1 MKKIVFSFSLLILT
15 IFSFSNVTLAN
26 SIKKTNQAKV
36 TVNNLGPSGVT
47 VGGENLITYTFD
59 VRYNGVKFKGYCLDI
74 SYNASRNYSYTCSPD
89 NSSSAKAI
97 AYIFEHPTNDILDSL
112 AIRMI
117 AVLENGNKS
126 AKGKELY
133 LVRWLQVKTGL
144 YPASRFTPD
153 ELRITGDS
161 LLEAAFS
168 KAQEAI
174 SYAKSASSLKNS
186 FEFTNKQESGKQV
199 TYTVKSKQK
208 LKKNQVAFTC
218 EGCNVVDYSWEDGG
232 TQGKIT
238 IEDTKDDCSYI
249 INAYYPGSQVIAC
262 DCGPDCQRIA
272 ISAASAGDEEVDT
285 TGTPTQYF
293 ADTLEKA
300 DYCKDSTVC
309 PGSVP
314 EPVAN
319 VNNCCE
325 SDTVST
331 VKEPTLNELFCRS
344 NDLQVDYFNDIA
356 GNQKYVEYN
365 SELTGEDEKYCKMY
379 CTEDLFTQIPGAL
392 TAINGKYFQ
401 LASYSIALS
410 DGTVT
415 VSNTQ
420 TAPYV
425 NSKKRCRI
433 KVQYDAWLKDYQ
445 SEVDNSINQFNSYQ
459 ENSANY
465 EMYQDAVDQKK
476 TINLSDVYVHC
487 SADEGKTDN
496 YDKGSYSYDDFTFKT
511 SEKYRYRNVKIK
523 NDTRSIYK
531 SEEVIDN
538 GMKETSHR
546 EKSYW
551 SGDLSSVISS
561 IETKKAKNGTK
572 AGSKKCGT
580 DPITNATKYCDY
592 NWSCTASA
600 DAEKLLTLKDELE
613 DVETT
618 RTNYKNAREGAKESY
633 NASVNKIKELQKTLT
648 RCDYYFNKNAKFDG
662 ENNVTYGGTS
672 GSTDLYN
679 LTTTMST
686 FKYTQVYQDDYGNPK
701 EAQVSVQ
708 YNQNCSIKLD
718 EEVGGNHVFANSE
731 QAGSGNYSSIY
742 SKSGNIEDMIV
753 FGKELGGALEY
764 SHKDPQLTSTTY
776 YKKFLAE
783 QKYEANKLFWH
794 DGKYTAECTW
804 ERANVDKYTVD
815 SDGSV
820 IETSPN
826 DPDSPIYR
834 LVPRGEVYN
843 YKSDLINYT
852 DHSYLFTYSTSYDG
866 HFETYWNLRGFG
878 ENGEFDTYFE
888 NGGQTCAAQNPADS
902 ELLTCKLNAFH
913 GGSFYGCCC
922 GDGNGVTYKTD
933 SCESYDDKAV
943 LYDFKIIDPAKVF
956 PASTDGYA
964 ENWKTETGKSV
975 QEAIEALGANLNTY
989 SPKALSYSFRLTP
1002 NDMKQIKQYNAS
1014 LNGYGGYTDNN
1025 LECDCSAGQG
1035 DKDNGKS
1042 CVQCKSRFLTNLAN
1056 GKILSGSE
1064 LSNVWNRKDKTI
1076 QQVRDSDVKWAV
1088 NK

>member
-1 MKKIVFSFSLLILT
+1 MKKIVFSVSLLILT
-15 IFSFSNVTLAN
+15 IFSFSNVTLADTLKR
-26 SIKKTNQAKV
+26 SNQAKV
-36 TVNNLGPSGVT
+36 VVNNLGPSGVT
-47 VGGENLITYTFD
+47 TGSSGESIDTYNFD
-59 VRYNGVKFKGYCLDI
+59 VLYNGVNFKGYCLDI
-74 SYNASRNYSYTCSPD
+74 SYHASKGYSYTCSPD
-89 NSSSAKAI
+89 NSFAAKAMS
-97 AYIFEHPTNDILDSL
+97 YIFEHPTNDHLDAM

-117 AVLENGNKS
+117 AILENGNKS
-126 AKGKELY
+126 AIKKELH
-133 LVRWLQVKTGL
+133 LVAWLQVKTNL
-144 YPASRFTPD
+144 YSAAYFPD
-153 ELRITGDS
+153 GFLAEGA
-161 LLEAAFS
+161 LLEPAYNR
-168 KAQEAI
+168 AQEAI
-174 SYAKSASSLKNS
+174 AYAKSASSLKNS
-186 FEFTNKQESGKQV
+186 FEFTNKQESGNQV

-272 ISAASAGDEEVDT
+272 ISAASVGDEEVDT

-300 DYCKDSTVC
+300 DYCKDANTCSE
-309 PGSVP
+309 PVP

-331 VKEPTLNELFCRS
+331 VKEPTLNELFCR
-344 NDLQVDYFNDIA
+344 NEDLQVDYFNDKP
-356 GNQKYVEYN
+356 GNQKYIEYN

-392 TAINGKYFQ
+392 TATNGKYFQ

-420 TAPYV
+420 TAPYA

-433 KVQYDAWLKDYQ
+433 KVQYDAWLSDYQ
-445 SEVDNSINQFNSYQ
+445 AEVDNEIEQFNIYQ

-465 EMYQDAVDQKK
+465 ELYQDAVDQKE

-487 SADEGKTDN
+487 SSEKGITDN
-496 YDKGSYSYDDFTFKT
+496 YDEGSYSYDDFTFKT
-511 SEKYRYRNVKIK
+511 GEEYRYRKVKIK
-523 NDTRSIYK
+523 DDLRNTYK
-531 SEEVIDN
+531 SEEIIDN
-538 GMKETSHR
+538 GMDRKTHR

-551 SGDLSSVISS
+551 ASDLETVIKN
-561 IETKKAKNGTK
+561 IKDKQDKDGKEAGKETIGYKDGK
-572 AGSKKCGT
+572 
-580 DPITNATKYCDY
+580 PIYRSY
-592 NWSCTASA
+592 YWSCSTSS
-600 DAEKLLTLKDELE
+600 DAQKLLGLEGEIE
-613 DVETT
+613 DVETV
-618 RTNYKNAREGAKESY
+618 RTNYKNTREAAKESY

-648 RCDYYFNKNAKFDG
+648 RCDYYFNKNSKFDG
-662 ENNVTYGGTS
+662 ENDVTFGGTS

-679 LTTTMST
+679 VTTTMST

-701 EAQVSVQ
+701 EAQVSVL
-708 YNQNCSIKLD
+708 YEQNCKKTLD
-718 EEVGGNHVFANSE
+718 ENVDGTHVFANSE

-742 SKSGNIEDMIV
+742 SKSGNMETMIV

-764 SHKDPQLTSTTY
+764 SHTDASLGLTTY

-783 QKYEANKLFWH
+783 RKYDANKLFWH
-794 DGKYTAECTW
+794 DGKYISECTW
-804 ERANVDKYTVD
+804 ERANVDKYTID

-878 ENGEFDTYFE
+878 ENGKFDTYFE

>member
-300 DYCKDSTVC
+300 DYCKEANKCSE
-309 PGSVP
+309 PVP

-331 VKEPTLNELFCRS
+331 VKEPTLNELFCR
-344 NDLQVDYFNDIA
+344 NEDLQVDYFNDKP
-356 GNQKYVEYN
+356 GNQKYIEYN

-392 TAINGKYFQ
+392 TATNGKYFQ

-420 TAPYV
+420 TAPYA

-433 KVQYDAWLKDYQ
+433 KVQYDAWLSDYQ
-445 SEVDNSINQFNSYQ
+445 AEVDNEIEQFNIYQ
-459 ENSANY
+459 ENSASY
-465 EMYQDAVDQKK
+465 ELYQDAVDQKE

-487 SADEGKTDN
+487 SSEKGITDN
-496 YDKGSYSYDDFTFKT
+496 YDEGSYSYDDFTFKT
-511 SEKYRYRNVKIK
+511 GEEYRYRKVKIK
-523 NDTRSIYK
+523 DDLRNTYK
-531 SEEVIDN
+531 SEEIIDN
-538 GMKETSHR
+538 GMDRKTHR

-551 SGDLSSVISS
+551 AGDLQAVINAIKDKQS
-561 IETKKAKNGTK
+561 KDGTE
-572 AGSKKCGT
+572 AGREVIGYKERK
-580 DPITNATKYCDY
+580 PIYRSY
-592 NWSCTASA
+592 YWSCSTSS
-600 DAEKLLTLKDELE
+600 DAQKLLGLEGEIE
-613 DVETT
+613 DVETV
-618 RTNYKNAREGAKESY
+618 RTNYKNTREAAKESY

-648 RCDYYFNKNAKFDG
+648 RCDYYFNKNSKFDG
-662 ENNVTYGGTS
+662 ENDVTFGGTS

-679 LTTTMST
+679 VTTTMST

-701 EAQVSVQ
+701 EAQVSVL
-708 YNQNCSIKLD
+708 YEQNCKKTLD
-718 EEVGGNHVFANSE
+718 ENVDGTHVFANSE

-742 SKSGNIEDMIV
+742 SKSGNTETMIV

-764 SHKDPQLTSTTY
+764 SHTDASLGLTTY

-783 QKYEANKLFWH
+783 RKYDANKLFWH
-794 DGKYTAECTW
+794 DGKYISECTW
-804 ERANVDKYTVD
+804 ERANVDKYTID

-878 ENGEFDTYFE
+878 ENGKFDTYFE

>member
-1 MKKIVFSFSLLILT
+1 MKKIVFSVSLLILT
-15 IFSFSNVTLAN
+15 IFSFSNVTLAD

-36 TVNNLGPSGVT
+36 VVNNLGPSGVT
-47 VGGENLITYTFD
+47 TGKTGESIDTYNFD
-59 VRYNGVKFKGYCLDI
+59 VLYNGVNFKGYCLDI
-74 SYNASRNYSYTCSPD
+74 SYHASKGYSYTCSPD
-89 NSSSAKAI
+89 NSFAAKAMS
-97 AYIFEHPTNDILDSL
+97 YIFEHPTNDHLDAM

-117 AVLENGNKS
+117 AILENGNKS
-126 AKGKELY
+126 AIKKELH
-133 LVRWLQVKTGL
+133 LVAWLQVKTGL
-144 YPASRFTPD
+144 YSDSYFPDGYLAEGALLDPAYTR
-153 ELRITGDS
+153 
-161 LLEAAFS
+161 A
-168 KAQEAI
+168 KEAI
-174 SYAKSASSLKNS
+174 AYAKSASSLKNS

-238 IEDTKDDCSYI
+238 IEDTKDDCSYV

-272 ISAASAGDEEVDT
+272 ISASNVDDKKVDT
-285 TGTPTQYF
+285 SGAPTQYF

-300 DYCKDSTVC
+300 DYCKEANKCSE
-309 PGSVP
+309 PVP

-331 VKEPTLNELFCRS
+331 VKEPTLNELFCR
-344 NDLQVDYFNDIA
+344 NEDLQVDYFNDKP
-356 GNQKYVEYN
+356 GNQKYIEYN

-379 CTEDLFTQIPGAL
+379 CTEDLFAQIPGAL
-392 TAINGKYFQ
+392 TATNGKYFK
-401 LASYSIALS
+401 LATYSIKLN

-415 VSNTQ
+415 VGDQ
-420 TAPYV
+420 EAPYV

-445 SEVDNSINQFNSYQ
+445 AEVDNSIEQFNIYQ
-459 ENSANY
+459 ENSASY
-465 EMYQDAVDQKK
+465 ELYQDAVDQKK
-476 TINLSDVYVHC
+476 TINLSNVYVRC
-487 SADEGKTDN
+487 NSDEGGTDN
-496 YDKGSYSYDDFTFKT
+496 YDVGPYSYDDFTFKT
-511 SEKYRYRNVKIK
+511 GEKYRYRKVKIK
-523 NDTRSIYK
+523 GELRNTYK

-538 GMKETSHR
+538 GMS
-546 EKSYW
+546 EKTHGEKAYW
-551 SGDLSSVISS
+551 ANDLKDVIQA
-561 IETKKAKNGTK
+561 IKDKQKKDDGQPYKTKRDNTTGV
-572 AGSKKCGT
+572 
-580 DPITNATKYCDY
+580 ITKYY
-592 NWSCTASA
+592 WHCTTSS
-600 DAEKLLTLKDELE
+600 DAEKLLVLNTDEIE
-613 DVETT
+613 DVEKARTEFKNT
-618 RTNYKNAREGAKESY
+618 REAAKESY
-633 NASVNKIKELQKTLT
+633 NASVKKIKELQKTLT
-648 RCDYYFNKNAKFDG
+648 RCDYYFNKNSKFDG
-662 ENNVTYGGTS
+662 ENNVTYGGTN
-672 GSTDLYN
+672 GTTDLYN
-679 LTTTMST
+679 VITTMST

-701 EAQVSVQ
+701 EAQVSVL
-708 YNQNCSIKLD
+708 YEQNCQKRLD
-718 EEVGGNHVFANSE
+718 EELSDGHVFANSE
-731 QAGSGNYSSIY
+731 QQGSGNYSTIY

-753 FGKELGGALEY
+753 FGKELGGELEY
-764 SHKDPQLTSTTY
+764 SHKDASLPLTTY

-794 DGKYTAECTW
+794 DGKYISECTW
-804 ERANVDKYTVD
+804 KRANVDKYTID

-820 IETSPN
+820 IETDPN

-834 LVPRGEVYN
+834 LVPRGETYN
-843 YKSDLINYT
+843 YESKLINYT

-866 HFETYWNLRGFG
+866 KFETYWNLHGMG
-878 ENGEFDTYFE
+878 ENGKFDTYFE
-888 NGGQTCAAQNPADS
+888 KGGTTCAAQNPGDA
-902 ELLTCKLNAFH
+902 ELFTCVLKGFH

-964 ENWKTETGKSV
+964 DNWKTETGRAAQK
-975 QEAIEALGANLNTY
+975 AIEELGANLNTY
-989 SPKALSYSFRLTP
+989 SPKELSYSFRLTP
-1002 NDMKQIKQYNAS
+1002 NDMKQIKQYNAA

-1042 CVQCKSRFLTNLAN
+1042 CVQCKSRFLTNLAD
-1056 GKILSGSE
+1056 GKILTGSD
-1064 LSNVWNRKDKTI
+1064 LSNVWNRSDKTL
-1076 QQVRDSDVKWAV
+1076 QQVRDSNIKWAV

>member
-15 IFSFSNVTLAN
+15 IFSFSNVTLADTLRR
-26 SIKKTNQAKV
+26 TNQAKV
-36 TVNNLGPSGVT
+36 VVNNLGPSGVT
-47 VGGENLITYTFD
+47 AGSSGENINTYNFD
-59 VRYNGVKFKGYCLDI
+59 VLYNGVNFKGYCLDI
-74 SYNASRNYSYTCSPD
+74 SYEASKSYSYTCSPD
-89 NSSSAKAI
+89 NSFAAKAMS
-97 AYIFEHPTNDILDSL
+97 YIFEHPTNEHLDAM

-117 AVLENGNKS
+117 AILENGNKS
-126 AKGKELY
+126 AKKKELH
-133 LVRWLQVKTGL
+133 LVAWLQVKTNL
-144 YPASRFTPD
+144 YSASYFPD
-153 ELRITGDS
+153 GFLAEGA
-161 LLEAAFS
+161 LLESAYS
-168 KAQEAI
+168 RAQEAI

-186 FEFTNKQESGKQV
+186 FEFTNKQENGKQV

-238 IEDTKDDCSYI
+238 IDDTKDDCSYI

-272 ISAASAGDEEVDT
+272 ISAASAGDEKVDT

-300 DYCKDSTVC
+300 DYCKEANKCSE
-309 PGSVP
+309 PVP

-331 VKEPTLNELFCRS
+331 VKEPTLNELFCR
-344 NDLQVDYFNDIA
+344 NEDLQVDYFNDKP
-356 GNQKYVEYN
+356 GNQKYIEYN

-392 TAINGKYFQ
+392 TATNGKYFQ

-420 TAPYV
+420 TAPYA

-433 KVQYDAWLKDYQ
+433 KVQYDAWLSDYQ
-445 SEVDNSINQFNSYQ
+445 AEVDNEIEQFNIYQ

-487 SADEGKTDN
+487 SSEKGITDN

-511 SEKYRYRNVKIK
+511 GEEYRYRKVKIK
-523 NDTRSIYK
+523 DDLRNTYK
-531 SEEVIDN
+531 SEEIIDN
-538 GMKETSHR
+538 GMDRKTHR

-551 SGDLSSVISS
+551 AGDLQAVINAIKDKQS
-561 IETKKAKNGTK
+561 KDGTE
-572 AGSKKCGT
+572 AGREVIGYKERK
-580 DPITNATKYCDY
+580 PIYRSY
-592 NWSCTASA
+592 YWSCSTSS
-600 DAEKLLTLKDELE
+600 DAQKLLGLEGEIE
-613 DVETT
+613 DVETV
-618 RTNYKNAREGAKESY
+618 RTNYKNTREAAKESY

-648 RCDYYFNKNAKFDG
+648 RCDYYFNKNSKFDG
-662 ENNVTYGGTS
+662 ENDVTFGGTS

-679 LTTTMST
+679 VTTTMST

-701 EAQVSVQ
+701 EAQVSVL
-708 YNQNCSIKLD
+708 YEQNCKKTLD
-718 EEVGGNHVFANSE
+718 ENVDGTHVFANSE

-742 SKSGNIEDMIV
+742 SKSGNTETMIV

-764 SHKDPQLTSTTY
+764 SHTDASLGLTTY

-783 QKYEANKLFWH
+783 RKYDANKLFWH
-794 DGKYTAECTW
+794 DGKYISECTW
-804 ERANVDKYTVD
+804 ERANVDKYTID

-878 ENGEFDTYFE
+878 ENGKFDTYFE

>member
-1 MKKIVFSFSLLILT
+1 MKKIVFSVSLLILT
-15 IFSFSNVTLAN
+15 IFSFSNGTLAD

-36 TVNNLGPSGVT
+36 VVNNLGPSGVT

-74 SYNASRNYSYTCSPD
+74 SYNASKNYSYTCSPD
-89 NSSSAKAI
+89 NSRSAKAI
-97 AYIFEHPTNDILDSL
+97 AYIFEHPTNDTLDSL

-133 LVRWLQVKTGL
+133 LVRWLQIKTGL
-144 YPASRFTPD
+144 YSASRFTPD

-238 IEDTKDDCSYI
+238 IEDTKDDCSYV

-300 DYCKDSTVC
+300 DYCKEANKCSE
-309 PGSVP
+309 PVP

-325 SDTVST
+325 SDMVST
-331 VKEPTLNELFCRS
+331 VKEPTLNELFCR
-344 NDLQVDYFNDIA
+344 NEDLQVDYFNDKP
-356 GNQKYVEYN
+356 GNQKYIEYN

-379 CTEDLFTQIPGAL
+379 CTEDLFAQIPGAL
-392 TAINGKYFQ
+392 TATNGKYFK
-401 LASYSIALS
+401 LATYSIKLN

-415 VSNTQ
+415 VGDQ
-420 TAPYV
+420 EAPYV

-445 SEVDNSINQFNSYQ
+445 AEVDNEIEQFNIYQ
-459 ENSANY
+459 ENSAGY
-465 EMYQDAVDQKK
+465 ELYQDAVDQKK
-476 TINLSDVYVHC
+476 TINLSDVSVKC
-487 SADEGKTDN
+487 SAEEGKTDD
-496 YDKGSYSYDDFTFKT
+496 YDVGPYSYDDFTFKIN
-511 SEKYRYRNVKIK
+511 EKYRYRKVKIK
-523 NDTRSIYK
+523 GELRNTYK

-538 GMKETSHR
+538 GMDEKTHR

-551 SGDLSSVISS
+551 ADTLEDVI
-561 IETKKAKNGTK
+561 KAIQKQQEKNGK
-572 AGSKKCGT
+572 VAGKVKDGTIPGT
-580 DPITNATKYCDY
+580 DVPKYRY
-592 NWSCTASA
+592 YYWSCTTSS
-600 DAEKLLTLKDELE
+600 DAEKLLSLASEIE
-613 DVETT
+613 NVEKVRTEFKNT
-618 RTNYKNAREGAKESY
+618 REAAKESY
-633 NASVNKIKELQKTLT
+633 NASVKKIKELQKTLT
-648 RCDYYFNKNAKFDG
+648 RCDYYFNKNSKFDG

-672 GSTDLYN
+672 GTTDLYN
-679 LTTTMST
+679 VITTMST

-701 EAQVSVQ
+701 EAQVSVL
-708 YNQNCSIKLD
+708 YEQNCQKRLD
-718 EEVGGNHVFANSE
+718 EELSDGHVFANSE
-731 QAGSGNYSSIY
+731 QQGSGNYSTIY

-753 FGKELGGALEY
+753 FGKELGGELEY
-764 SHKDPQLTSTTY
+764 SHKDASLPLTTY

-794 DGKYTAECTW
+794 DGKYISECTW
-804 ERANVDKYTVD
+804 KRANVDKYTID

-820 IETSPN
+820 IETDPN

-834 LVPRGEVYN
+834 LVPRGETYN
-843 YKSDLINYT
+843 YESKLINYT

-866 HFETYWNLRGFG
+866 KFETYWNLHGMG
-878 ENGEFDTYFE
+878 ENGKFDTYFE
-888 NGGQTCAAQNPADS
+888 KGGTTCAAQNPGDA
-902 ELLTCKLNAFH
+902 ELFTCVLKGFH

-964 ENWKTETGKSV
+964 DNWKTETGRAAQK
-975 QEAIEALGANLNTY
+975 AIEELGANLNTY
-989 SPKALSYSFRLTP
+989 SPKELSYSFRLTP
-1002 NDMKQIKQYNAS
+1002 NDMKQIKQYNAA

-1042 CVQCKSRFLTNLAN
+1042 CVQCKCRFLTNLAD
-1056 GKILSGSE
+1056 GKILTGSD
-1064 LSNVWNRKDKTI
+1064 LSNVWNRSDKTL
-1076 QQVRDSDVKWAV
+1076 QQVRDSNIKWAV

>member
-1 MKKIVFSFSLLILT
+1 MKKIVFSVSLLILT

-26 SIKKTNQAKV
+26 SIKKTNKAKV
-36 TVNNLGPSGVT
+36 IVNNLGPSGVT
-47 VGGENLITYTFD
+47 FGGEDLRTYTFD

-74 SYNASRNYSYTCSPD
+74 SYSASKNYSYTCSPD

-97 AYIFEHPTNDILDSL
+97 AYIFEHPTNDTLDSL
-112 AIRMI
+112 AVRMI

-133 LVRWLQVKTGL
+133 LVRWLQVKTGA

-168 KAQEAI
+168 KAKEAI
-174 SYAKSASSLKNS
+174 SYTKSSSSLKNS

-218 EGCNVVDYSWEDGG
+218 EGCNVVDYSWEDGE

-238 IEDTKDDCSYI
+238 IEDTKDDCSYV
-249 INAYYPGSQVIAC
+249 INAYYPGSQVITC
-262 DCGPDCQRIA
+262 DCGPNCQRIA

-285 TGTPTQYF
+285 NGTPTQYF

-300 DYCKDSTVC
+300 DYCKEANKCSE
-309 PGSVP
+309 PVP

-331 VKEPTLNELFCRS
+331 VKEPTLNELFCK
-344 NDLQVDYFNDIA
+344 NEDLQVDYFNDKP
-356 GNQKYVEYN
+356 GNQKYIEYN

-379 CTEDLFTQIPGAL
+379 CTEDLFAQIPGAL
-392 TAINGKYFQ
+392 TATNGKYFKLQ
-401 LASYSIALS
+401 SYSIKLN

-415 VSNTQ
+415 VGDQ
-420 TAPYV
+420 EAPYV

-445 SEVDNSINQFNSYQ
+445 AEVDNSIEQFNIYQ
-459 ENSANY
+459 ENSASY
-465 EMYQDAVDQKK
+465 ELYQDAVDQKK
-476 TINLSDVYVHC
+476 TINLSDVYVKC
-487 SADEGKTDN
+487 DN
-496 YDKGSYSYDDFTFKT
+496 DYDGETKNYEKGAYSYDDFTFKT
-511 SEKYRYRNVKIK
+511 SEKYRYRKVKIK
-523 NDTRSIYK
+523 GELRNTYK

-538 GMKETSHR
+538 GMD
-546 EKSYW
+546 EKTHGEKAYW
-551 SGDLSSVISS
+551 AGDLKMVIAQIKIYKAYDNLIHKS
-561 IETKKAKNGTK
+561 ITNEVTKKT
-572 AGSKKCGT
+572 T
-580 DPITNATKYCDY
+580 VYR
-592 NWSCTASA
+592 WHCTTSS
-600 DAEKLLTLKDELE
+600 DAEKLLSLEGEIE
-613 DVETT
+613 DVEKARTEFKNT
-618 RTNYKNAREGAKESY
+618 REAAKESY
-633 NASVNKIKELQKTLT
+633 NASVKKIKELQKTLT
-648 RCDYYFNKNAKFDG
+648 RCDYYFNKNSKFDG

-672 GSTDLYN
+672 GTTDLYN
-679 LTTTMST
+679 VTTTMST

-701 EAQVSVQ
+701 EAQVSVL
-708 YNQNCSIKLD
+708 YEQNCQKRLD
-718 EEVGGNHVFANSE
+718 EELSDGHVFANSE
-731 QAGSGNYSSIY
+731 QQGSGNYSTIY

-764 SHKDPQLTSTTY
+764 SHKDASLPLTTY

-794 DGKYTAECTW
+794 DGKYISECTW
-804 ERANVDKYTVD
+804 TRANVDKYTID

-820 IETSPN
+820 IETDPN

-834 LVPRGEVYN
+834 LVPRGETYN
-843 YKSDLINYT
+843 YESKLINYT

-866 HFETYWNLRGFG
+866 KFETYWNLHGMG
-878 ENGEFDTYFE
+878 ENGKFDTYFE
-888 NGGQTCAAQNPADS
+888 NGGTTCAAQNPGDA
-902 ELLTCKLNAFH
+902 ELFTCVLKGFH

-933 SCESYDDKAV
+933 SCEPYDDKAV

-964 ENWKTETGKSV
+964 DNWKTETGRAAQK
-975 QEAIEALGANLNTY
+975 AIEELGANLNTY
-989 SPKALSYSFRLTP
+989 SPKELSYSFRLTP
-1002 NDMKQIKQYNAS
+1002 NDMKQIKQYNAA

-1042 CVQCKSRFLTNLAN
+1042 CVQCKSRFLTNLAD
-1056 GKILSGSE
+1056 GKILTGSD
-1064 LSNVWNRKDKTI
+1064 LSNVWNRSDKTL
-1076 QQVRDSDVKWAV
+1076 QQVRDSNIKWAV

>member
-1 MKKIVFSFSLLILT
+1 MKKIVFSIILLILT
-15 IFSFSNVTLAN
+15 VLSYNNVALADT
-26 SIKKTNQAKV
+26 IKKNNQASV
-36 TVNNLGPSGVT
+36 IVNNLGPSGVT
-47 VGGENLITYTFD
+47 VGGENLLTYTFD

-74 SYNASRNYSYTCSPD
+74 SYNASKSYSYTCSPD
-89 NSSSAKAI
+89 NSSAAKAI
-97 AYIFEHPTNDILDSL
+97 AYIFEHPTNDTLDSL

-117 AVLENGNKS
+117 AVLENGNKDS
-126 AKGKELY
+126 KGKELY
-133 LVRWLQVKTGL
+133 LVRWLQIKTGL
-144 YPASRFTPD
+144 YPASRFTPE

-168 KAQEAI
+168 KANEAI
-174 SYAKSASSLKNS
+174 SNAKTSSLKNS

-238 IEDTKDDCSYI
+238 IEDTKDDCSYV
-249 INAYYPGSQVIAC
+249 INAYYPGSQVITC
-262 DCGPDCQRIA
+262 DCGPNCQRIA

-285 TGTPTQYF
+285 NGTPTQYF

-300 DYCKDSTVC
+300 DYCKDSSNC

-314 EPVAN
+314 ELVAN

-331 VKEPTLNELFCRS
+331 VKEPTLNELFCR
-344 NDLQVDYFNDIA
+344 NKDLQVDYFSDIA
-356 GNQKYVEYN
+356 GNQKYIEYN

-392 TAINGKYFQ
+392 TATNGKYFQ

-420 TAPYV
+420 TAPYA

-433 KVQYDAWLKDYQ
+433 KVQYDAWLSDYQ
-445 SEVDNSINQFNSYQ
+445 EEVDNEIEQFNRYQ
-459 ENSANY
+459 ENSASY
-465 EMYQDAVDQKK
+465 ELYQDAVDQKK

-487 SADEGKTDN
+487 SSEKGITDN
-496 YDKGSYSYDDFTFKT
+496 YDKGSYSYNDYTFKT
-511 SEKYRYRNVKIK
+511 SEEYRYRKVKIK
-523 NDTRSIYK
+523 DDLRNTYK
-531 SEEVIDN
+531 SEEIIDN
-538 GMKETSHR
+538 GMDRKTHR

-551 SGDLSSVISS
+551 AGDLQAVISA
-561 IETKKAKNGTK
+561 IKDKQDKNGK
-572 AGSKKCGT
+572 EAGKEVIGYEDGK
-580 DPITNATKYCDY
+580 PIYRSY
-592 NWSCTASA
+592 YWSCSTSS
-600 DAEKLLTLKDELE
+600 DAQKLLGLEGEIE
-613 DVETT
+613 DVETV
-618 RTNYKNAREGAKESY
+618 RTNYKNVREAAKESY

-648 RCDYYFNKNAKFDG
+648 RCDYYFNKNSKFDG
-662 ENNVTYGGTS
+662 ESDVTFGGTS

-679 LTTTMST
+679 VTTTMST
-686 FKYTQVYQDDYGNPK
+686 FRYTQIYQDDYGNPK
-701 EAQVSVQ
+701 EAQVSVL
-708 YNQNCSIKLD
+708 YEQNCKKTLD
-718 EEVGGNHVFANSE
+718 ENVDGTHVFANSDG
-731 QAGSGNYSSIY
+731 AGSGNYSSIY
-742 SKSGNIEDMIV
+742 SKSGNTEAMVV

-764 SHKDPQLTSTTY
+764 DHTDESLGSTTY
-776 YKKFLAE
+776 YKKFLADR
-783 QKYEANKLFWH
+783 KYDANKLFWH
-794 DGKYTAECTW
+794 DGKYISECTW
-804 ERANVDKYTVD
+804 ERTNVDKYTVD

-820 IETSPN
+820 TETNPN

-878 ENGEFDTYFE
+878 ENGKFDTYFE

-922 GDGNGVTYKTD
+922 GDGNGTTYKTD

-964 ENWKTETGKSV
+964 DNWKTETGKSV
-975 QEAIEALGANLNTY
+975 QKAIEELGANLNTY
-989 SPKALSYSFRLTP
+989 SPNALSYAFRLTP

-1042 CVQCKSRFLTNLAN
+1042 CVQCKSRFLTNLSS
-1056 GKILSGSE
+1056 GKIIDSGN
-1064 LSNVWNRKDKTI
+1064 LSNVWNRKDKTL
-1076 QQVRDSDVKWAV
+1076 QQVRDTDVKWAV

>member
-1 MKKIVFSFSLLILT
+1 MKKIVFSVSLLILT
-15 IFSFSNVTLAN
+15 IFSFSNVTLAD

-36 TVNNLGPSGVT
+36 VVNNLGPSGVT
-47 VGGENLITYTFD
+47 TGKTGESIDTYNFD
-59 VRYNGVKFKGYCLDI
+59 VLYNGVNFKGYCLDI
-74 SYNASRNYSYTCSPD
+74 SYHASKGYSYTCSPD
-89 NSSSAKAI
+89 NSFAAKAMS
-97 AYIFEHPTNDILDSL
+97 YIFEHPTNDHLDAM

-117 AVLENGNKS
+117 AILENGNKS
-126 AKGKELY
+126 AIKKELH
-133 LVRWLQVKTGL
+133 LVAWLQVKTGL
-144 YPASRFTPD
+144 YSDSYFPDGYLAEGALLDPAYTR
-153 ELRITGDS
+153 
-161 LLEAAFS
+161 A
-168 KAQEAI
+168 KEAI
-174 SYAKSASSLKNS
+174 AYAKSASSLKNS

-238 IEDTKDDCSYI
+238 IEDTKDDCSYV

-272 ISAASAGDEEVDT
+272 ISASNVDDKKVDT
-285 TGTPTQYF
+285 SGAPTQYF

-300 DYCKDSTVC
+300 DYCKEANKCSE
-309 PGSVP
+309 PVP

-331 VKEPTLNELFCRS
+331 VKEPTLNELFCR
-344 NDLQVDYFNDIA
+344 NEDLQVDYFNDKP
-356 GNQKYVEYN
+356 GNQKYIEYN

-379 CTEDLFTQIPGAL
+379 CTEDLFAQIPGAL
-392 TAINGKYFQ
+392 TATNGKYFK
-401 LASYSIALS
+401 LATYSIKLN

-415 VSNTQ
+415 VGDQ
-420 TAPYV
+420 EAPYV

-445 SEVDNSINQFNSYQ
+445 AEVDNSIEQFNIYQ
-459 ENSANY
+459 ENSASY
-465 EMYQDAVDQKK
+465 ELYQDAVDQKK
-476 TINLSDVYVHC
+476 TINLSNVYVRC
-487 SADEGKTDN
+487 NSDEGGTDN
-496 YDKGSYSYDDFTFKT
+496 YEPGAYSYDDFTFKT
-511 SEKYRYRNVKIK
+511 GEKYRYRKVKIK
-523 NDTRSIYK
+523 GELRNTYK

-538 GMKETSHR
+538 GMS
-546 EKSYW
+546 EKTHGEKAYW
-551 SGDLSSVISS
+551 ANDLKDVIQA
-561 IETKKAKNGTK
+561 IKDKQKKDDGQPYKTKRDNTTGV
-572 AGSKKCGT
+572 
-580 DPITNATKYCDY
+580 ITKYY
-592 NWSCTASA
+592 WHCTTSS
-600 DAEKLLTLKDELE
+600 DAEKLLALNTDEIE
-613 DVETT
+613 DVEKARTEFKNT
-618 RTNYKNAREGAKESY
+618 REAAKESY
-633 NASVNKIKELQKTLT
+633 NASVKKIKELQKTLT
-648 RCDYYFNKNAKFDG
+648 RCDYYFNKNSKFDG

-672 GSTDLYN
+672 GTTDLYN
-679 LTTTMST
+679 VITTMST

-701 EAQVSVQ
+701 EAQVSVL
-708 YNQNCSIKLD
+708 YEQNCQKRLD
-718 EEVGGNHVFANSE
+718 EELSDGHVFANSE
-731 QAGSGNYSSIY
+731 QQGSGNYSTIY

-753 FGKELGGALEY
+753 FGKELGGELEY
-764 SHKDPQLTSTTY
+764 SHKDASLPLTTY

-794 DGKYTAECTW
+794 DGKYISECTW
-804 ERANVDKYTVD
+804 KRANVDKYTID

-820 IETSPN
+820 IETDPN

-834 LVPRGEVYN
+834 LVPRGETYN
-843 YKSDLINYT
+843 YESKLINYT

-866 HFETYWNLRGFG
+866 RFETYWNLHGMG
-878 ENGEFDTYFE
+878 ENGKFDTYFE
-888 NGGQTCAAQNPADS
+888 KGGTTCAAQNPGDA
-902 ELLTCKLNAFH
+902 ELFTCVLKGFH

-964 ENWKTETGKSV
+964 DNWKTETGRAAQK
-975 QEAIEALGANLNTY
+975 AIEELGANLNTY
-989 SPKALSYSFRLTP
+989 SPKELSYSFRLTP
-1002 NDMKQIKQYNAS
+1002 NDMKQIKQYNAA

-1042 CVQCKSRFLTNLAN
+1042 CVQCKSRFLTNLAD
-1056 GKILSGSE
+1056 GKILTGSD
-1064 LSNVWNRKDKTI
+1064 LSNVWNRSDKTL
-1076 QQVRDSDVKWAV
+1076 QQVRDSNIKWAV

>member
-1 MKKIVFSFSLLILT
+1 MKKIVFSVSLLILT
-15 IFSFSNVTLAN
+15 IFSFSNVTLADTIMK
-26 SIKKTNQAKV
+26 SNQAKV
-36 TVNNLGPSGVT
+36 VVNNLGPSGVT
-47 VGGENLITYTFD
+47 TGKTGESIDTYNFD
-59 VRYNGVKFKGYCLDI
+59 VLYNGVNFKGYCLDI
-74 SYNASRNYSYTCSPD
+74 SYHASKGYSYTCSPD
-89 NSSSAKAI
+89 NSFAAKAMS
-97 AYIFEHPTNDILDSL
+97 YIFEHPTNDHLDAM

-117 AVLENGNKS
+117 AILENGNKS
-126 AKGKELY
+126 AIKKELH
-133 LVRWLQVKTGL
+133 LVAWLQVKTNL
-144 YPASRFTPD
+144 YSAAYFPD
-153 ELRITGDS
+153 GFLAEGA
-161 LLEAAFS
+161 LLEPAYS

-174 SYAKSASSLKNS
+174 AYAKSASSLKNS

-238 IEDTKDDCSYI
+238 IEDTKDDCSYV

-272 ISAASAGDEEVDT
+272 ISASNVDDKEVDT
-285 TGTPTQYF
+285 SGAPTQYF

-300 DYCKDSTVC
+300 DYCKEANKCSE
-309 PGSVP
+309 PVP

-331 VKEPTLNELFCRS
+331 VKEPTLNELFCK
-344 NDLQVDYFNDIA
+344 NEDLQVDYFNDKP
-356 GNQKYVEYN
+356 GNQKYIEYN

-379 CTEDLFTQIPGAL
+379 CTEDLFAQIPGAL
-392 TAINGKYFQ
+392 TATNGKYFKLQ
-401 LASYSIALS
+401 SYSIKLN

-415 VSNTQ
+415 VGDQ
-420 TAPYV
+420 EAPYV

-445 SEVDNSINQFNSYQ
+445 AEVDNSIEQFNIYQ
-459 ENSANY
+459 ENSASY
-465 EMYQDAVDQKK
+465 ELYQDAVDQKK
-476 TINLSDVYVHC
+476 TINLSDVYVKC
-487 SADEGKTDN
+487 DN
-496 YDKGSYSYDDFTFKT
+496 DYDGETKNYEKGAYSYDDFTFKT
-511 SEKYRYRNVKIK
+511 SEKYRYRKVKIK
-523 NDTRSIYK
+523 GELRNTYK

-538 GMKETSHR
+538 GMD
-546 EKSYW
+546 EKTHGEKAYW
-551 SGDLSSVISS
+551 AGDLKMVIAQIKIYKAYDNLIHKS
-561 IETKKAKNGTK
+561 ITNEVTKKT
-572 AGSKKCGT
+572 T
-580 DPITNATKYCDY
+580 VYR
-592 NWSCTASA
+592 WHCTTSS
-600 DAEKLLTLKDELE
+600 DAEKLLSLEGEIE
-613 DVETT
+613 DVEKARTEFKNT
-618 RTNYKNAREGAKESY
+618 REAAKESY
-633 NASVNKIKELQKTLT
+633 NASVKKIKELQKTLT
-648 RCDYYFNKNAKFDG
+648 RCDYYFNKNSKFDG

-672 GSTDLYN
+672 GTTDLYN
-679 LTTTMST
+679 VITTMST

-701 EAQVSVQ
+701 EAQVSVL
-708 YNQNCSIKLD
+708 YEQNCQKRLD
-718 EEVGGNHVFANSE
+718 EELSDGHVFANSE
-731 QAGSGNYSSIY
+731 QQGSGNYSTIY

-764 SHKDPQLTSTTY
+764 SHKDASLPLATY

-794 DGKYTAECTW
+794 DGKYISECTW
-804 ERANVDKYTVD
+804 TRANVDKYTID

-820 IETSPN
+820 IETDPN

-834 LVPRGEVYN
+834 LVPRGETYN
-843 YKSDLINYT
+843 YESKLINYT

-866 HFETYWNLRGFG
+866 KFETYWNLHGMG
-878 ENGEFDTYFE
+878 ENGKFDTYFE
-888 NGGQTCAAQNPADS
+888 NGGTTCAAQNPGDA
-902 ELLTCKLNAFH
+902 ELFTCVLKGFH

-933 SCESYDDKAV
+933 SCEPYDDKAV

-964 ENWKTETGKSV
+964 DNWKTETGRAAQK
-975 QEAIEALGANLNTY
+975 AIEELGANLNTY
-989 SPKALSYSFRLTP
+989 SPKELSYSFRLTP
-1002 NDMKQIKQYNAS
+1002 NDMKQIKQYNAA

-1042 CVQCKSRFLTNLAN
+1042 CVQCKSRFLTNLAD
-1056 GKILSGSE
+1056 GKILTGSD
-1064 LSNVWNRKDKTI
+1064 LSNVWNRSDKTL
-1076 QQVRDSDVKWAV
+1076 QQVRDSNIKWAV